1 MPSGRQ
7 AAAILSSWVLLLVL
21 IGPVRAADP
30 DLEARVRRAAELT
43 YVHGMTDAI
52 AESEVGQQ
60 GIPVLL
66 QLLFEP
72 DLPRRDNVVAFL
84 AHLDGDGI
92 TPRLRDFLDQ
102 SPGPLDDP
110 DEERALLLVPLA
122 LARRAA
128 HGDAEARAVLD
139 RLVQPGLSASQRPGP
154 SSLAPLL
161 RSQATLSI
169 ARMSDP
175 AALRGTLA
183 AEPLGGEVAAAFDS
197 NTRTHRTAWTAANHV
212 DVPSKVTATQV
223 DQIAARASS
232 VAQTADFPEDVACC
246 AGFVRGGAVATFG
259 TAGDGHDSIDNS
271 TELQT
276 VLDQRVARIKVVRV
290 INYCGN
296 PGTNIIG
303 CSYTPGFGM
312 AVVRVSSN
320 EGLLWLHEYGHNA
333 GLDHVNQSNN
343 VMYPFLV
350 GTALGLNQAECNAL
364 HAPPPLTQ
372 ASPQDVGACGTQAT
386 CTDRDADG
394 YGNPG
399 SSLCPAGSATDCNDT
414 NVNVNPGKRD
424 LCNGVDND
432 CNGRI
437 DDDAVCSVFDVNGD
451 GRVSGAELAWIGR
464 AFGACSATSAWWSKA
479 DYDRDGC
486 VDGDDLAIL
495 SQAWNC
501 TGSAS
506 ICP

>member
-1 MPSGRQ
+1 VPWPPS
-7 AAAILSSWVLLLVL
+7 
-21 IGPVRAADP
+21 
-30 DLEARVRRAAELT
+30 
-43 YVHGMTDAI
+43 
-52 AESEVGQQ
+52 
-60 GIPVLL
+60 
-66 QLLFEP
+66 
-72 DLPRRDNVVAFL
+72 
-84 AHLDGDGI
+84 
-92 TPRLRDFLDQ
+92 
-102 SPGPLDDP
+102 
-110 DEERALLLVPLA
+110 
-122 LARRAA
+122 
-128 HGDAEARAVLD
+128 
-139 RLVQPGLSASQRPGP
+139 
-154 SSLAPLL
+154 AP
-161 RSQATLSI
+161 
-169 ARMSDP
+169 
-175 AALRGTLA
+175 
-183 AEPLGGEVAAAFDS
+183 
-197 NTRTHRTAWTAANHV
+197 
-212 DVPSKVTATQV
+212 
-223 DQIAARASS
+223 
-232 VAQTADFPEDVACC
+232 
-246 AGFVRGGAVATFG
+246 
-259 TAGDGHDSIDNS
+259 AGDGHDSIDNA

-290 INYCGN
+290 INYCGS

-350 GTALGLNQAECNAL
+350 GTALGLNQTECNAL

-372 ASPQDVGACGTQAT
+372 ASPQDVGTCGTQAT

-414 NVNVNPGKRD
+414 NANVNPGKRD

-464 AFGACSATSAWWSKA
+464 AFGACSATQAWWSKA

-486 VDGDDLAIL
+486 VGRRRPGHPLPGLELHGVGLHLSLSSRRRHALRRLRPDRAPGPLRRLWRRQRQRRRRCRVLRDLHRGAV
-495 SQAWNC
+495 SGGG
-501 TGSAS
+501 TGGGA
-506 ICP
+506 PGGGRELRRPRRGNGGHERQ

>member
-1 MPSGRQ
+1 MPAVPIPCKRILLLLSVILGVFHAAVAADGLEMRVRQ
-7 AAAILSSWVLLLVL
+7 AVE
-21 IGPVRAADP
+21 R
-30 DLEARVRRAAELT
+30 T

-52 AESEVGQQ
+52 AQAEVGRE

-84 AHLDGDGI
+84 AHLDGEGI
-92 TPRLRDFLDQ
+92 TPRLRAFLDQ
-102 SPGPLDDP
+102 SPGPLEQP
-110 DEERALLLVPLA
+110 EEERALLLVPLA

-128 HGDAEARAVLD
+128 GGDAEARGVLD
-139 RLVQPGLSASQRPGP
+139 RLVQPGLSAAERLGP

-161 RSQATLSI
+161 RSQAEVGL

-175 AALRGTLA
+175 AALRGTAPQEPSLA
-183 AEPLGGEVAAAFDS
+183 AALDT
-197 NTRTHRTAWTAANHV
+197 NTRTHRTAWTVANHV
-212 DVPSKVTATQV
+212 DAPSKVTAAQA
-223 DQIAARASS
+223 DQIAARASG
-232 VAQTADFPEDVACC
+232 VAQTADFPDDVACC
-246 AGFVRGGAVATFG
+246 TVFVRGGTVGTFG
-259 TAGDGHDSIDNS
+259 TAGDGHDTIDNDN
-271 TELQT
+271 ELQT
-276 VLDQRVARIKVVRV
+276 VLNVSTARIKVVRV
-290 INYCGN
+290 INSCGG

-320 EGLLWLHEYGHNA
+320 EGILWLHEYGHNA

-343 VMYPFLV
+343 VMYAFLAS
-350 GTALGLNQAECNAL
+350 TAEGLNQGQCNAL
-364 HAPPPLTQ
+364 HNPPSVTQ
-372 ASPQDVGACGTQAT
+372 ANRTDVGACATTAT
-386 CTDRDADG
+386 CHDADGDG

-399 SSLCPAGSATDCNDT
+399 SDLCPRGSATDCNDG
-414 NVNVNPGKRD
+414 NANVNPGRRD
-424 LCNGVDND
+424 LCNGVDSD

-437 DDDAVCSVFDVNGD
+437 DDDAVCSTFDVNGD
-451 GRVSGAELAWIGR
+451 GRVSGAELTWIGR
-464 AFGACSATSAWWSKA
+464 AFGACSAGQAWWSRA
-479 DYDRDGC
+479 DYDLDGC